1 MLSSCRANL
10 TVSGVTVHKV
20 KMFTVGFF
28 LLFVPVVAAH
38 SL

>member
-1 MLSSCRANL
+1 MFSSCKANL
-10 TVSGVTVHKV
+10 TVSGVTVRKV
-20 KMFTVGFF
+20 KMFTVGF